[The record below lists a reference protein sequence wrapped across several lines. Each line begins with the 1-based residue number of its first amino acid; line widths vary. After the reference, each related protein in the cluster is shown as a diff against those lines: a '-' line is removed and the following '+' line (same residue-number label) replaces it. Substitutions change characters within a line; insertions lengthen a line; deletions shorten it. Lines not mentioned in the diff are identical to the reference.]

1 MRDLERDNRRLVAEK
16 ADLVRA
22 ADTRLEELSDLHKQG
37 DEVIRNPTILFYIFS
52 SLQIQVFDITRIE
65 IRLDFMAIRI

>member
-37 DEVIRNPTILFYIFS
+37 DEVIRNLTILFCILGRF
-52 SLQIQVFDITRIE
+52 
-65 IRLDFMAIRI
+65 

>member
-37 DEVIRNPTILFYIFS
+37 DEVIRIPTIIFFIFS
-52 SLQIQVFDITRIE
+52 FLQIRI
-65 IRLDFMAIRI
+65 

>member
-37 DEVIRNPTILFYIFS
+37 DEVIRIPQCYILYFFADSDSGFWYYA
-52 SLQIQVFDITRIE
+52 E
-65 IRLDFMAIRI
+65 

>member
-1 MRDLERDNRRLVAEK
+1 VRDLERDNRRLVAEK

-37 DEVIRNPTILFYIFS
+37 DEVIRIPTIIFFIFS
-52 SLQIQVFDITRIE
+52 FLQIRI
-65 IRLDFMAIRI
+65 

>member
-37 DEVIRNPTILFYIFS
+37 DEVIRIPQCYGIFYFGKIL
-52 SLQIQVFDITRIE
+52 IQAMILWR
-65 IRLDFMAIRI
+65 